1 MNSLWWL
8 ALPVLLLPVW
18 WHRQKREQVKALPLA
33 TARFLP
39 KAQPHQVR
47 VWRWQ
52 DVLLLLVRCLLLLG
66 VVAWL
71 ANPVVSWRGDT
82 VLVAEGTDPAWAE
95 REIAA
100 AGMKDAE
107 QVVMPAADALQW
119 LGEHEREWSDQAR
132 LLVVGAVPMPAARPQ
147 FRHKV
152 ELRTA
157 ARPFAKTE
165 HHVAIVG
172 ERAGEWRKLFAALGG
187 PQRYVI
193 QEAPDA
199 RTELVIWDSPQAP
212 AAGVS
217 APLWWVVDEAAFPE
231 LRSAREVDGIRYA
244 DSARGRLWTS
254 AAWPPKD
261 ADAARTLFDSWQRLH
276 YAPVPYV
283 APPHALAPG
292 KTRTAAE
299 ADGELRDL
307 LLAAVL
313 GLFALERIL
322 THARRR

>member
-52 DVLLLLVRCLLLLG
+52 DVVLLLVRCLLLLG

-71 ANPVVSWRGDT
+71 ANPVLPWRGDT
-82 VLVAEGTDPAWAE
+82 VIVAEGTDPAWAE

-100 AGMKDAE
+100 AGMKQA
-107 QVVMPAADALQW
+107 QRVVMPAAGALHW
-119 LGEHEREWSDQAR
+119 LGEHEREWGDDAK
-132 LLVVGAVPMPAARPQ
+132 LLVVGAVPMPATKPQ

-157 ARPFAKTE
+157 TRPFGSTE

-193 QEAPDA
+193 QETPDA
-199 RTELVIWDSPQAP
+199 RTGLVIWDSPQAP
-212 AAGVS
+212 AAGAR

-231 LRSAREVDGIRYA
+231 LRGAREVDGIRYA

-254 AAWPPKD
+254 SAWPPKD
-261 ADAARTLFDSWQRLH
+261 ADAARRLFDSWQRLH

-283 APPHALAPG
+283 APPQALAPG
-292 KTRTAAE
+292 KTRTAGE

-313 GLFALERIL
+313 GLFAVERIL